1 MKTKR
6 AIALL
11 IALAMGTTMISSCG
25 KKEDSSLTEDGRV
38 ILTVGNWPDEETKP
52 ESYASRM
59 KLKEEFEAKYP
70 DILVVPDTWAYD
82 VSTFAA
88 KAEGGTLPIIYN
100 TFATESKKIMEL
112 GYAADITDAMKK
124 NGYYDAIS
132 DDIKNEISKDG
143 HIYIIPRSL
152 YTLGLVLNLN
162 LFRQAGLMNED
173 GTPKIPETFD
183 DVREMSKI
191 IKEKTGKAGFL
202 FPTTA
207 NGGGWNFT
215 NLAWSFGGEFMKE
228 TDAGWKADFN
238 DGVTEALKF
247 LRDMKWEDNSL
258 PKETLINND
267 DAMKLI
273 GTDQAAMAF
282 AHPGQVDLLT
292 SKYGMST
299 DDIGYAKMPA
309 GPKARVALLGGD
321 FSAIAPNATPKQI
334 DAAIKWLAFK
344 GDTPATELTDELKT
358 AIERNI
364 QEKLDSKRVIGIKDA
379 SIWNANNASEAY
391 KQEMI
396 EKNRNIKE
404 ENVASYNDK
413 TGVVLHAEERMCT
426 QDLYALLD
434 SCIQAVLNDKNADC
448 QAVVDKA
455 ESDFQNN
462 YLNNLN

>member
-1 MKTKR
+1 MKTRR
-6 AIALL
+6 AFALL

-25 KKEDSSLTEDGRV
+25 KKENTGLTEDGKV
-38 ILTVGNWPDEETKP
+38 ILSVGNWPDEETKP

-59 KLKEEFEAKYP
+59 KMKEEFEAMYP
-70 DILVVPDTWAYD
+70 DIVIEPDTWAYD
-82 VSTFAA
+82 ISTFAA

-124 NGYYDAIS
+124 YGYYDAIS
-132 DDIKNEISKDG
+132 EDIINEISEDG
-143 HIYIIPRSL
+143 HVYIIPRSL
-152 YTLGLVLNLN
+152 YTLGLVLNLK
-162 LFRQAGLMNED
+162 LFREAGLMNED

-191 IKEKTGKAGFL
+191 IREKTGKAGFL

-215 NLAWSFGGEFMKE
+215 NLAWNFGGEFMKE
-228 TDAGWKADFN
+228 TKDGWKADFN
-238 DGVTEALKF
+238 SGVTEALKF

-292 SKYGMST
+292 SQYGMST

-309 GPKARVALLGGD
+309 GPKAQFALLGGEY
-321 FSAIAPNATPKQI
+321 SAIAPQATPEQI
-334 DAAIKWLAFK
+334 DAAFKWLAFK
-344 GDTPATELTDELKT
+344 GDTPATELTEEIKT
-358 AIERNI
+358 SINKNM
-364 QEKLDSKRVIGIKDA
+364 QEKLETNRVIGIKDI
-379 SIWNANNASEAY
+379 SIWNSNNAVEAY
-391 KQEMI
+391 REEQI
-396 EKNRNIKE
+396 EAMRNIPEK
-404 ENVASYNDK
+404 NVASYNDK
-413 TGVVLHAEERMCT
+413 TGVVLHSEERMCT

-434 SCIQAVLNDKNADC
+434 TCIQAVLNDENADC
-448 QAVVDKA
+448 QEIIDKA

-462 YLNNLN
+462 YLNNIN